1 VKGLGYLCAVMLAA
15 VFVRAGAAKLARPKE
30 TSAGFRALGVP
41 KPDWLARLVPVVELV
56 LAVTLMAAPRGGAI
70 GSLLVLGVFTRFLGR
85 ALAAGSTAPCNC
97 FGTAHAD
104 PISLADVVRNLVLG
118 GLAAVAVSAP
128 RPESPEILAVVMAV
142 TLAGA
147 GLLVMRWVGGAGR
160 RSRGSG

>member
-104 PISLADVVRNLVLG
+104 PISLANLVLG
-118 GLAAVAVSAP
+118 GLAAGAGSAP